1 MEEAAMNF
9 ATTVA
14 AGLLLAFAVSGPQAA
29 EKKAA
34 QKEAEGAWPTQR
46 PIRLIVPFAPG
57 GPSDILSRM
66 TGAKLS
72 DSLGQQVVV
81 DNRGSVG
88 GIMGFEIG
96 SKALPDGYTM
106 IVSANSLLTI
116 NPHVYKKLPYDPVR
130 DFQPITQLTEG
141 GNVFVVH
148 PSVQAKN
155 IKEFVALAKAQPGK
169 INYATTGTGNVLG
182 IALFKVMAG
191 VDMVAIPYKG
201 TGQAVIDLVA
211 GHVQMFFMSPLVAV
225 QHVKSGRLRALAVTS
240 LTRSPALPDVPTV
253 DESGVKGFQNIT
265 WHSILVP
272 AGTPRPIVKRLNAE
286 LVKIVRMPDVQD
298 KLSGDG
304 LVAVG
309 STPEHVTAHMKQESQ
324 EIAKLVKRINFE
336 KM

>member
-1 MEEAAMNF
+1 
-9 ATTVA
+9 V
-14 AGLLLAFAVSGPQAA
+14 LLAFAVPAA
-29 EKKAA
+29 HAA
-34 QKEAEGAWPTQR
+34 QKQGSDGAWPTER
-46 PIRLIVPFAPG
+46 PIRFIVPFAPG

-66 TGAKLS
+66 TGQKLS
-72 DSLGQQVVV
+72 EALGQQIVV

-88 GIMGFEIG
+88 GILGFEIA
-96 SKALPDGYTM
+96 SKSPPDGYTM
-106 IVSANSLLTI
+106 VVSANSLLTI

-130 DFQPITQLTEG
+130 DFQPISQLTEG

-155 IKEFVALAKAQPGK
+155 IKEFIALAKAQPGK
-169 INYATTGTGNVLG
+169 INYATTGTGNLLG
-182 IALFKVMAG
+182 IAQFKVMSG
-191 VDMVAIPYKG
+191 TDMVAIPYKG

-211 GHVQMFFMSPLVAV
+211 GHVQMFFMNPLVALP
-225 QHVKSGRLRALAVTS
+225 HVKSGRLRALAVTS

-286 LVKIVRMPDVQD
+286 LVKMVQMPDV
-298 KLSGDG
+298 KERFLGDG
-304 LVAVG
+304 LTPVG
-309 STPEHVTAHMKQESQ
+309 STPEHVSAHMKKESQ
-324 EIAKLVKRINFE
+324 EVARLVKQINFE